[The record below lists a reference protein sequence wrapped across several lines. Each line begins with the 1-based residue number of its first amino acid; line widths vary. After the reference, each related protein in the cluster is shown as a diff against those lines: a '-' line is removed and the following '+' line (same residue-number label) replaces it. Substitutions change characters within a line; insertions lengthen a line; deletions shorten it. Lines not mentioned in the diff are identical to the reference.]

1 MPVVAAL
8 VLTCAIADARAQE
21 LYVIGGWQT
30 NRREPGWKP
39 SPQTPSQPPPSSVQS
54 VAMGAGVWLSPDVGV
69 EGSFGVYRAQSI
81 AWHYSYMS
89 AADELTDDRELP
101 LIGLIRIAP
110 MWRRRVSLEPVLGG
124 GLSLHRATTVMTADC
139 GDSYTT
145 KGCVPIT
152 PPMSTDVFTSHDWL
166 VAFGA
171 DVAVRVSPRFSI
183 VPGARFTAA
192 RRQLYLTSFRY
203 YRGPYS
209 GGGFM
214 WGIGVSG
221 RYRIH

>member
-1 MPVVAAL
+1 MSGPIVPVVAAL

-89 AADELTDDRELP
+89 AADELTDALLVNPHDPDQIADAVHVALVMSLDERRARHE
-101 LIGLIRIAP
+101 GLLDKIYRTTAKTYFKCY
-110 MWRRRVSLEPVLGG
+110 VAALKGSPV
-124 GLSLHRATTVMTADC
+124 RN
-139 GDSYTT
+139 
-145 KGCVPIT
+145 
-152 PPMSTDVFTSHDWL
+152 
-166 VAFGA
+166 
-171 DVAVRVSPRFSI
+171 
-183 VPGARFTAA
+183 
-192 RRQLYLTSFRY
+192 
-203 YRGPYS
+203 
-209 GGGFM
+209 
-214 WGIGVSG
+214 
-221 RYRIH
+221 